1 MNVLDDLFKSLHLE
15 RGVDRDGVIS
25 GIEAALL
32 AAYRSSAGAAN
43 SEYARVIFDPE
54 TGEMLV
60 ERLRDLHSGDLPRP
74 GIDVVDGPNGREIA
88 VIDWERLPAEERETF
103 ALDQARF
110 GRVAAAA
117 AKEALRRDVRGSE
130 QRVLHARY
138 DHRIGTL
145 VEGVVGE
152 RISAGLLVRLAD
164 ADAVLPFGERAGGP
178 MPRTGELIAAVIAG
192 VALESEGAQ
201 ITLSQTDSR
210 FVEAVF
216 ASEILEVSDGRIK
229 IVRMA
234 RRPGVRTKVAVANSD
249 EQRHHGSAVGACVGE
264 RGSRIRRIRDVLGE
278 ELDLIAFD
286 ADPLVLVESALSP
299 ARVRRVE
306 ADGAGFVAVVSEE
319 AQADVAGPDGLG
331 LELASELVGAP
342 ITLRV
347 ESDAMAQRADEPTG
361 VCAYIRPN
369 GRRCVNAVEPGSNT
383 CGLPGHQ
390 VA

>member
-1 MNVLDDLFKSLHLE
+1 MNALDELFTSLHLE
-15 RGVDRDGVIS
+15 RGVDRDAVIG

-32 AAYRSSAGAAN
+32 AAYCSNAGPNAGQ
-43 SEYARVIFDPE
+43 YARAIFDPD

-60 ERLRDLHSGDLPRP
+60 ERLSDLHAGDLPRP

-88 VIDWERLPAEERETF
+88 VIDWDTLPAEERETIT
-103 ALDQARF
+103 LDHAHF

-117 AKEALRRDVRGSE
+117 AKEALRRDVRDSE

-138 DHRIGTL
+138 DRRIGTL

-152 RISAGLLVRLAD
+152 RIGEGLLVRLAD
-164 ADAVLPFGERAGGP
+164 ADALLPSAERAGGP
-178 MPRTGELIAAVIAG
+178 MPRSGELISAVITG
-192 VALESEGAQ
+192 VAYQSDGAQ

-210 FVEAVF
+210 FVEAIF
-216 ASEILEVSDGRIK
+216 ASEILEVADGRIK
-229 IVRMA
+229 IVRVA

-264 RGSRIRRIRDVLGE
+264 RGSRIRRIRDALGE
-278 ELDLIAFD
+278 ELDLVAFD

-306 ADGAGFVAVVSEE
+306 ASGSGFVAVVGEE
-319 AQADVAGPDGLG
+319 AHGQVAGPDGLG

-342 ITLRV
+342 ITLLV
-347 ESDAMAQRADEPTG
+347 ESAETAQRAEEDTG

-369 GRRCVNAVEPGSNT
+369 GRRCVNAAQPGT
-383 CGLPGHQ
+383 TACALPGHQ
-390 VA
+390 IA

>member
-1 MNVLDDLFKSLHLE
+1 MSSLDDLFTSLHLE
-15 RGVDRDGVIS
+15 RGVDRDAVVG

-32 AAYRSSAGAAN
+32 AAYRSGAGPAAG
-43 SEYARVIFDPE
+43 EYARATFDPE

-60 ERLRDLHSGDLPRP
+60 ERLRDLHAGDLPRP

-88 VIDWERLPAEERETF
+88 VIDWDHLPAEERETF
-103 ALDQARF
+103 PLDQARF

-117 AKEALRRDVRGSE
+117 AKEALRRDVRDSE

-138 DHRIGTL
+138 DGRVGTL

-152 RISAGLLVRLAD
+152 RIGAGLLVRLAD
-164 ADAVLPFGERAGGP
+164 ADALLPFGERAGGP
-178 MPRTGELIAAVIAG
+178 MPQAGELISAIITG
-192 VALESEGAQ
+192 VARQSDGAQ

-216 ASEILEVSDGRIK
+216 ASEILEVADGRIK

-278 ELDLIAFD
+278 ELDLVAFD
-286 ADPLVLVESALSP
+286 ADPIVLVESALSP

-319 AQADVAGPDGLG
+319 AHAQVPGPDGLG
-331 LELASELVGAP
+331 LDLASELVGAP

-347 ESDAMAQRADEPTG
+347 ESAESAQRAEEPSG

-369 GRRCVNAVEPGSNT
+369 GRRCVNAVQPGTDT

-390 VA
+390 AP